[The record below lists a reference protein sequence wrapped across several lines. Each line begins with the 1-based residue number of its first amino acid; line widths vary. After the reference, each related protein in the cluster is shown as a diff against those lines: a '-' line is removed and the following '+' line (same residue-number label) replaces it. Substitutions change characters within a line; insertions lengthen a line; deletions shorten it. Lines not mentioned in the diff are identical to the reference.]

1 LFIENSSRAS
11 EYDDTEKDKDWIANK
26 KQPLFSSS
34 FSNLVDDNNND
45 EIDITQCTKRK
56 VLCSD
61 WDNIVLKPAY
71 TKPMP
76 ISETKKNDLLFLL
89 EKRIIPPE
97 YTNYIRSIPSTS
109 RPKGNSSDC
118 E

>member
-1 LFIENSSRAS
+1 VNNQWGSITKNSG
-11 EYDDTEKDKDWIANK
+11 
-26 KQPLFSSS
+26 
-34 FSNLVDDNNND
+34 SNSKVKLWLQNNTDNNINIMTYTEDKSDEENANLLLGKND
-45 EIDITQCTKRK
+45 LNI
-56 VLCSD
+56 D

-76 ISETKKNDLLFLL
+76 ISEAKKNDLLFLL

-97 YTNYIRSIPSTS
+97 YTNYIKSIPSTS